1 MSKFETKP
9 VAAAALKAL
18 RPRETHPAGSGD
30 AEAPKSGASRRGQA
44 KSATCFP
51 FTEKNILTLQGPG
64 PRSTLKSIEYSD
76 TVVPGLKVE
85 VGRSGQGK
93 FRYRYTLRGQ
103 KRGMPLGTVGA
114 VTLAEV
120 RKSCLDA
127 RADIDRGIDP
137 QQGSDRLKAMPTFE
151 EFALGAYLE
160 WSRTAKR
167 SHDDDESRLRLHLVP
182 RWGQRRL
189 CDVTRR
195 DVDMMMGEMAKKR
208 RAGTVNRLLSLAS
221 AVFRQAERWGIVA
234 ANPCAGVS
242 ALPEPVTHE
251 NYLTTEELGRYL
263 DALARERNRV
273 AAAALEVLAFTGCR
287 REEIL
292 QLEWVN
298 VDLERAMI
306 RLVKTKNG
314 HVRHV
319 PLPKACVER
328 LTAMKAE
335 AQGPYVFPG
344 RDGPHKPINNV
355 LKVMNHAVK
364 AAKIGRHVRIHDLRH
379 SVGAN
384 LAQAGASLLSIGHTL
399 GHRSTRVTQRYAHL
413 NDQVA
418 RDNLEAMAERL
429 AKARAANQPGEDK
442 REDDDEEDP
451 QAA

>member
-9 VAAAALKAL
+9 VAAAAQKSL
-18 RPRETHPAGSGD
+18 RQRETHAAGERSAPPASN
-30 AEAPKSGASRRGQA
+30 RRGQA
-44 KSATCFP
+44 KSETCFP
-51 FTEKNILTLQGPG
+51 FTEKNILTLKGPG
-64 PRSTLKSIEYSD
+64 PRSELKSIEYSD
-76 TVVPGLKVE
+76 TVVRGLKVE

-114 VTLAEV
+114 VTLADV
-120 RKSCLDA
+120 RKTCLDA

-137 QQGSDRLKAMPTFE
+137 QEGSDRLKAMPTFE
-151 EFALGAYLE
+151 EFALGDYLE
-160 WSRTAKR
+160 WSRTAKA
-167 SHDDDESRLRLHLVP
+167 SHQDDESRLRLHLVP
-182 RWGQRRL
+182 RWGRRRL
-189 CDVTRR
+189 CDITRR
-195 DVDMMMGEMAKKR
+195 EVDLMIGEMAKKR
-208 RAGTVNRLLSLAS
+208 KAGTVNRLLSLAS

-234 ANPCAGVS
+234 ANPCRGVS
-242 ALPEPVTHE
+242 ALREPVTHE
-251 NYLTTEELGRYL
+251 NYLSTEELARYL
-263 DALARERNRV
+263 DALARESNRV
-273 AAAALEVLAFTGCR
+273 AAAALETLALTGCR

-292 QLEWVN
+292 QLKWEN

-328 LTAMKAE
+328 LTAMKAQAE
-335 AQGPYVFPG
+335 GPYVFPG
-344 RDGPHKPINNV
+344 RDGPHKPICNV

-399 GHRSTRVTQRYAHL
+399 GHRSTRVAQRYAHL
-413 NDQVA
+413 NDQTT
-418 RDNLEAMAERL
+418 RDHLDAMAERL
-429 AKARAANQPGEDK
+429 AKARAANQPGADK
-442 REDDDEEDP
+442 TREADEGE